1 MFSAIAENF
10 FSAIKEPATHIYF
23 SRNIFEISYFFIFV
37 TEKWNSNCTFKSQLY
52 HRGLVAHEINMFCN
66 IGSMYLCTTTS
77 IYLQWRNNF
86 YVLYVG
92 NRYVCTIEK
101 MKDVI
106 IKIRKRKIEKH
117 LSQAN
122 TFNFFKMLGNT
133 DIRNSTNSVQ
143 IFCVGDY
150 T

>member
-66 IGSMYLCTTTS
+66 I
-77 IYLQWRNNF
+77 
-86 YVLYVG
+86 
-92 NRYVCTIEK
+92 VCTYVQQRQSTYNG
-101 MKDVI
+101 VI
-106 IKIRKRKIEKH
+106 
-117 LSQAN
+117 
-122 TFNFFKMLGNT
+122 T
-133 DIRNSTNSVQ
+133 STY
-143 IFCVGDY
+143 CM
-150 T
+150 